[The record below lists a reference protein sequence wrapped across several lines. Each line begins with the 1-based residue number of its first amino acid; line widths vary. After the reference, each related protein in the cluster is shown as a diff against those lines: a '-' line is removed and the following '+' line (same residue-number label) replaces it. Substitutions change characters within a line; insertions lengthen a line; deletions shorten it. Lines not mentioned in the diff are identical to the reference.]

1 MIKIMTDSTSDIDL
15 EYAKKLNIEVVSLK
29 VIFGQKEYKDRVD
42 LQPEQFYDL
51 LASSNSLPSTSQ
63 PSPQDY
69 LDVYEKIKE
78 TKDTLIVITL
88 SSVLSGTYQSACIAK
103 DLVDYENIYIID
115 SLNATQG
122 LRLIVEKAV
131 QLRNNGLSAQ
141 EIVNVIEE
149 YKTRVHIY
157 AYVDTLEYFYKGGRL
172 SKTSATVGTMLKLK
186 PIVGLKNGTLDV
198 FAKARGALKA
208 TTKVIDVIKEH
219 GEIDLNEP
227 ISIGYTGDTSGL
239 DKFENTLREEF
250 GFDEV
255 LHGYVGPVIGTHAGP
270 GARLIAYV
278 TKQ

>member
-15 EYAKKLNIEVVSLK
+15 EYAKKLNIEVVPLK

-51 LASSNSLPSTSQ
+51 LASSKSLPSTSQ

-78 TKDTLIVITL
+78 NKDTLIVITL

-103 DLVDYENIYIID
+103 ELVEYDDIYVID

-131 QLRNNGLSAQ
+131 QLRNDGLSAK
-141 EIVNVIEE
+141 EIVNFIEE

-186 PIVGLKNGTLDV
+186 PIVGLKDGTLDV
-198 FAKARGALKA
+198 FSKARGSLKA
-208 TTKVIDVIKEH
+208 TTKVIDVVKEH
-219 GEIDLNEP
+219 GDIDLNEP
-227 ISIGYTGDTSGL
+227 IAIGYTGDISGL
-239 DKFENTLREEF
+239 DKFENMLREEF
-250 GFDEV
+250 GFHDV

-270 GARLIAYV
+270 GARLIAYI
-278 TKQ
+278 TKK

>member
-15 EYAKKLNIEVVSLK
+15 EYAKKLNIEVVPLK

-219 GEIDLNEP
+219 GEIDLDEP

>member
-15 EYAKKLNIEVVSLK
+15 EYAKKLNIEVVPLK

-78 TKDTLIVITL
+78 NKDTLIVITL

-131 QLRNNGLSAQ
+131 QLRNNGLSVQ
-141 EIVNVIEE
+141 EIVNAIEE

-157 AYVDTLEYFYKGGRL
+157 AYVDTLEYFFKGGRL

-186 PIVGLKNGTLDV
+186 PIVGLKDGQLDV
-198 FAKARGALKA
+198 FAKARGSVKA
-208 TTKVIDVIKEH
+208 TAKLIDIIKEN
-219 GEIDLNEP
+219 GEIDLDEP
-227 ISIGYTGDTSGL
+227 ISIGYTGDNQGL
-239 DKFENTLREEF
+239 EKFENTLRNEF
-250 GFDEV
+250 GFNDV
-255 LHGYVGPVIGTHAGP
+255 IYGFVGPVIGTHAGP

>member
-15 EYAKKLNIEVVSLK
+15 EYAKKLNIEVVPLK

-51 LASSNSLPSTSQ
+51 LASSKSLPSTSQ

-69 LDVYEKIKE
+69 LDVYEKTKE
-78 TKDTLIVITL
+78 NKDTLIVITL

-103 DLVDYENIYIID
+103 ELVEYDDIYVID

-131 QLRNNGLSAQ
+131 QLRNDGLSAK
-141 EIVNVIEE
+141 EIVNFIEE

-186 PIVGLKNGTLDV
+186 PIVGLKDGTLDV
-198 FAKARGALKA
+198 FSKARGSLKA
-208 TTKVIDVIKEH
+208 TTKVIDVVKEH
-219 GEIDLNEP
+219 GDIDLNEP
-227 ISIGYTGDTSGL
+227 IAIGYTGDISGL
-239 DKFENTLREEF
+239 DKFENMLREEF
-250 GFDEV
+250 GFHDV
-255 LHGYVGPVIGTHAGP
+255 FHGYVGPVIGTHAGP

-278 TKQ
+278 TKK

>member
-78 TKDTLIVITL
+78 NKDTLIVITL

-131 QLRNNGLSAQ
+131 QLRKNGLSVQ
-141 EIVNVIEE
+141 EIINVIEE

-157 AYVDTLEYFYKGGRL
+157 AYVNTLEYFYKGGRL

-198 FAKARGALKA
+198 FAKVRGALKA

-219 GEIDLNEP
+219 GEIDLDEP

-278 TKQ
+278 TKR